1 MTRAVAIAGLR
12 PADRLLRAGAADI
25 PQLPALTLPSSASPS
40 LLPGNRQIKSPEV
53 YLADAA
59 NPPYVQWLLLLQ
71 PITEH
76 VDIHLRLRRPIRP

>member
-1 MTRAVAIAGLR
+1 MRAVAVAGLR
-12 PADRLLRAGAADI
+12 PADRLLTTGAAGHRMR
-25 PQLPALTLPSSASPS
+25 PALTLPISASDS